1 MMNGTP
7 AGTVINNY
15 NNDNSRTVNQTNNSP
30 KSLSRTFAKQTE
42 GLDPP
47 SGTIST
53 SGYAGMSGSPL
64 ESMPVFQTLPVAE
77 CGNLHMIL
85 LSGKSALRSERE
97 VAAQTVRR
105 PQNSFRFGSRK
116 RRFRDTAAPQ
126 QTNRSAAVLFLY

>member
-1 MMNGTP
+1 MFFKHILENANGEQVEMTTT
-7 AGTVINNY
+7 A
-15 NNDNSRTVNQTNNSP
+15 NQYMT
-30 KSLSRTFAKQTE
+30 AKVE

-77 CGNLHMIL
+77 CGKLHMIL

-126 QTNRSAAVLFLY
+126 QSNRSAAVLFLY